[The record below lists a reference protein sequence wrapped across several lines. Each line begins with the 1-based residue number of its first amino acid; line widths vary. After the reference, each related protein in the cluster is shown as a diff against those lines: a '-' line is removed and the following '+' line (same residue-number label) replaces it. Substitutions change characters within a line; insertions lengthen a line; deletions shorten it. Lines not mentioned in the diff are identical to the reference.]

1 MTRRTAFLS
10 LEQADARLGELSPWL
25 SAVAQPRK
33 QVREVLAIAAFYR
46 GEIDRL
52 RALTNEQQTSHVA
65 RLEKKRN

>member
-1 MTRRTAFLS
+1 MTRRHAITTV
-10 LEQADARLGELSPWL
+10 EEADARMSELSPWL
-25 SAVAQPRK
+25 SAVAQPRR